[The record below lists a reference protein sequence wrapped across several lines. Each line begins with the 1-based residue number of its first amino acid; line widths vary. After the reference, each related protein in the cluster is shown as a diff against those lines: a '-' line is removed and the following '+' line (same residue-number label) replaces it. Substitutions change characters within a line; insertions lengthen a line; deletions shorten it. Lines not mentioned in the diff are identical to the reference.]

1 MEVPSTVQ
9 GLLVLLM
16 LVIPG
21 YLARMVFGAVVTIPQ
36 KDHKQILLDSVAWSV
51 FMAPLLVLGLYV
63 EARLM
68 TGSDVALF
76 IVVAAWTVVS
86 FSSLAGLVVGRV
98 CKQRPAVVQRMGLRP
113 LVPKAWDE
121 RLGRGEPLLVLA
133 TLTDGS
139 RLGGLWGGNS
149 FASSYPADEDIYVE
163 QAWELEPES
172 GRFIRPAQRTA
183 GFWVS
188 AKSIRYLEFWTVET
202 APKTDRGG
210 Q

>member
-21 YLARMVFGAVVTIPQ
+21 YLARTVFGAVVTIPQ
-36 KDHKQILLDSVAWSV
+36 KEHKQLLLESVAWSV
-51 FMAPLLVLGLYV
+51 FMAPVLVLALYI
-63 EARLM
+63 EGRLM
-68 TGSDVALF
+68 AGPDMALF

-86 FSSLAGLVVGRV
+86 FSSLAGLIVGRV
-98 CKQRPAVVQRMGLRP
+98 CKKHPTVVQRMGLRP

-121 RLGRGEPLLVLA
+121 RLGRGEPLFVLA
-133 TLTDGS
+133 TFSDGP
-139 RLGGLWGGNS
+139 RIGGLWGGSS

-163 QAWELEPES
+163 QAWDLDPES
-172 GRFIRPAQRTA
+172 GRFLNPAKRSA
-183 GFWVS
+183 GFWIS
-188 AKSIRYLEFWTVET
+188 AKSVRHLEFWTVDK
-202 APKTDRGG
+202 APQTDRGG